1 MQINYTTDDPK
12 YKAQAQK
19 SYNYFLDQVGQSMA
33 EAQRIQKDMGEALP
47 ICYNVEGGP
56 VTYGDLHT
64 AEMLSYGARLG
75 GTNPSKLYI
84 NDQWAIIELSG
95 GGPASRLVIKHEL
108 DNRQQEQS
116 WIYNI
121 YYQYQDWYK
130 DWLNVYV
137 NYQDNELIKDWLFN
151 YVDITLPATLQDF
164 FMSCSNEVN
173 ITTIN
178 Y

>member
-1 MQINYTTDDPK
+1 MQINYNTNDK
-12 YKAQAQK
+12 NYKEKAQK
-19 SYNYFLDQVGQSMA
+19 SYDLFLNQVGESMA
-33 EAQRIQKDMGEALP
+33 EAQKIQKDMGEALP

-95 GGPASRLVIKHEL
+95 GGPASRLVIKYENNIADKNYPDL
-108 DNRQQEQS
+108 V
-116 WIYNI
+116 I
-121 YYQYQDWYK
+121 YYQYQEWFLK
-130 DWLNVYV
+130 WLNVYV
-137 NYQDNELIKDWLFN
+137 SIQDQDIIKDWLFN
-151 YVDITLPATLQDF
+151 YVDITLEESLNDYF
-164 FMSCSNEVN
+164 VLSNQVN
-173 ITTIN
+173 LSN